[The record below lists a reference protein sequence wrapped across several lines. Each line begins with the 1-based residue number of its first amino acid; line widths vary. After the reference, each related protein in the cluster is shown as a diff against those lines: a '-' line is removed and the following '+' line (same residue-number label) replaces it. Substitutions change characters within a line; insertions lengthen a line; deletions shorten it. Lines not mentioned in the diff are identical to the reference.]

1 MQHVCEGF
9 DSTKSHPT
17 DRDVLILLIFTGQLV
32 LKLVYY
38 ISIKQYVMIG
48 FTTRKKKTKNKKT
61 KKTNY
66 PYASQTPIIVQ
77 HKQ

>member
-1 MQHVCEGF
+1 MQHVFEGF

-17 DRDVLILLIFTGQLV
+17 DKDVLILLIFTGQLV

-48 FTTRKKKTKNKKT
+48 FTTRKKIIKTKQ
-61 KKTNY
+61 KTNY